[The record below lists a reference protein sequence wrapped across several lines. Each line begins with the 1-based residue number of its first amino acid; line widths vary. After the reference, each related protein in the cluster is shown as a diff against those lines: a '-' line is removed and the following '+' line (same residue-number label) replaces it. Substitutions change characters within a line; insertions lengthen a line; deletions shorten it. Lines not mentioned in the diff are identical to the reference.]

1 MASQSDA
8 RMFAELTERV
18 AKIEGLLEKVVDKL
32 QELYMQAGGGA
43 EDLMPV
49 IYPEP
54 KEEAKEEP
62 PKE

>member
-18 AKIEGLLEKVVDKL
+18 ARIEELLEKAIDKL
-32 QELYMQAGGGA
+32 QDLYMQAGGEA
-43 EDLMPV
+43 TDLMPV